1 MVLENFSLAKYGL
14 FLLLGAAALH
24 AAPRLVLT
32 QTAFTVSVVPGS
44 NGATQTVDAGNLG
57 NGTLNLTATSSV
69 PWLAP
74 TVGNTTTCSLKG
86 PCIPIAIALQTASL
100 AAGTYTGTVTIADP
114 SAVDAP
120 QFVVVTAMVGG
131 TVPSSIVFYL
141 PPGGSASQDFTT
153 GSPVKDA
160 VTPASPWLSIA
171 VNGEGTFRFNVPY
184 KVTAT
189 AASGMATGQSTAT
202 ITLSGSSFA
211 PDNKAIAVT
220 LNVTTQPIL
229 VATPETVSLT
239 GVQGAIMQT
248 ATIALSNS
256 GQGTLTASGV
266 TAQGVAPVPL
276 PTGANPNWLS
286 AQLATNGESVTI
298 TADPTTLPPDT
309 YSGTVTIASN
319 AANSSV
325 VIPVQFTVEA
335 EGPPVAY
342 SGAAV
347 NNGTFLQGEALAQ
360 GDIAAVFGDQFT
372 LGALAYPSGGPPLPT
387 TVNGTQVFVNNT
399 AAPLF
404 FISGGQIDF
413 EVPFEVSPGPAT
425 IHIVRNGQVGNM
437 IYVDIAASAPRFL
450 LLNGGPYAV
459 LNTPDSPPL
468 VTGIPTHPAKA
479 GDIVIVYAI
488 GMGQTTPAIQTGEAA
503 PTKPL
508 DNVPDTK
515 VCFGGSTP
523 FAKADCFTPSFA
535 GLSPTFVGLYQL
547 NVTIPGTL
555 PAGTSTF
562 YFAVGNEPSNV
573 VQIALQ

>member
-1 MVLENFSLAKYGL
+1 VVLEKFSFAKFGL
-14 FLLLGAAALH
+14 FLMLGAAVLH

-32 QTAFTVSVVPGS
+32 QTAFTVSTVPGS
-44 NGATQTVDAGNLG
+44 AGATQNLFAGNLG
-57 NGTLNLTATSSV
+57 DGTLSLTATSSV
-69 PWLAP
+69 TWLVP
-74 TVGNTTTCSLKG
+74 TVGASTTCSLKG
-86 PCIPIAIALQTASL
+86 PCIPIAIALQTTSL

-120 QFVVVTAMVGG
+120 QFVVVTVMVGG
-131 TVPSSIVFYL
+131 AVPNSIAFYL
-141 PPGGSASQDFTT
+141 PPGESATQDFTT
-153 GSPVKDA
+153 GSPVKA
-160 VTPASPWLSIA
+160 TIAPTSPWLSIA
-171 VNGEGTFRFNVPY
+171 VNGEGTFTFNVPY

-189 AASGMATGQSTAT
+189 AAKNMATGQSTAT

-211 PDNKAIAVT
+211 PDNQSIAVT
-220 LNVTTQPIL
+220 LNVTTDPIL
-229 VATPETVSLT
+229 VATPDPVSLT
-239 GVQGAIMQT
+239 GVQGQVVQT

-256 GQGTLTASGV
+256 GQGTLAASGV
-266 TAQGVAPVPL
+266 TAQGIAPVPL

-298 TADPTTLPPDT
+298 TADPTTLPPGI

-325 VIPVQFTVEA
+325 VVPVQFTVEA

-342 SGAAV
+342 AGAAV
-347 NNGTFLQGEALAQ
+347 NNGTFQQGQALAQ
-360 GDIAAVFGDQFT
+360 GDIAAVFGDQLT
-372 LGALAYPSGGPPLPT
+372 LGALAYPSSGPPLPT
-387 TVNGTQVFVNNT
+387 TINGTQVFVNNT

-425 IHIVRNGQVGNM
+425 IHIVRNGQTGNM

-450 LLNGGPYAV
+450 LLNGGPNAV
-459 LNTPDSPPL
+459 ITTPDTPPV

-479 GDIVIVYAI
+479 GDILIVYAI
-488 GMGQTTPAIQTGEAA
+488 GMGQTSPAIKTGEAA
-503 PTKPL
+503 PSKPL
-508 DNVPDTK
+508 DNVPNVK
-515 VCFGGSTP
+515 ACFGGDTP
-523 FAKADCFTPSFA
+523 FSKADCFTPSFA

-547 NVTIPGTL
+547 NVVV
-555 PAGTSTF
+555 PAGLPSGNSSF
-562 YFAVGNEPSNV
+562 YFTVGSEPSNV